1 VKYCTVAL
9 VLEGIPPPPPFSVES
24 AEGVDI
30 YRAFEQLSAKLGVQM
45 HKLYLTV
52 SLRIVERS
60 SPCNGPK
67 QPIKPPS
74 DDADDVDD
82 DLGDF

>member
-9 VLEGIPPPPPFSVES
+9 VLEGIPPPSPPFSVES

-45 HKLYLTV
+45 HKLDLTF
-52 SLRIVERS
+52 RYPCIIADPIVIARMQRYD
-60 SPCNGPK
+60 PGRMMTLFMIDP
-67 QPIKPPS
+67 
-74 DDADDVDD
+74 
-82 DLGDF
+82 LF